1 MKFGGHEGENGA
13 PEARQH
19 VAAMF
24 AVVALTLMLTACGG
38 SLEVEYIGRAEIR
51 KAAASKAV
59 VVGQLRIRSAAGRW
73 IFPTGPVLSYE
84 SPPQGAFVRL
94 VRLTDNSTTFKTFS
108 GVNANG
114 RFAWAIKPGTYVI
127 DLIFGESTIMA
138 PSSLFYPFWNICP
151 KTAFRV
157 EQSAGIVNLGEIVI
171 DLPSSGLME
180 GQSKSDFCKESKS
193 YVSVTQNDGKITSLV
208 RKPLTAVVF
217 APELPLLW
225 DRSAISINAS
235 NVPEARAVLRRH
247 GVTITGHSAD
257 DGR

>member
-1 MKFGGHEGENGA
+1 MKFGGHEEENGA
-13 PEARQH
+13 PEARPH

-38 SLEVEYIGRAEIR
+38 SLEVEFIGRAEIR
-51 KAAASKAV
+51 KAAASKPV
-59 VVGQLRIRSAAGRW
+59 VVGQLRIRSAAGRP

-84 SPPQGAFVRL
+84 NPQEGAWVRL
-94 VRLTDNSTTFKTFS
+94 VQLTDDSKAFKTFS

-138 PSSLFYPFWNICP
+138 PRAPSSFFYPFWNICP

-171 DLPSSGLME
+171 DLPSSSLKE
-180 GQSKSDFCKESKS
+180 GQSKSDFCKESKNQ
-193 YVSVTQNDGKITSLV
+193 VNVTQNDGKITMLV
-208 RKPLTAVVF
+208 RQPLTAVVF
-217 APELPLLW
+217 APDLPQLW
-225 DRSAISINAS
+225 DSSTIGIHAG
-235 NVPEARAVLRRH
+235 NVPEALAVLRRH
-247 GVTITGHSAD
+247 GVTISAD
-257 DGR
+257 DSR